1 MHEIGIA
8 EAILEAVEKRAEGR
22 PVSRAT
28 VRAGALLRVVEP
40 SMDQAFQLVTEGTLA
55 EGAAIDLVVTP
66 ARLTCRA
73 CGHGG
78 TTLDPLAVCPA
89 CGADD
94 VDVTGGDELVLESI
108 EIAQP
113 AERQDQRPDQRPDQG
128 ARDVPGNPG
137 GDRGDSPRSA

>member
-1 MHEIGIA
+1 MHEIGLA

-22 PVSRAT
+22 PVSRAK

-66 ARLTCRA
+66 ARLACRS
-73 CGHGG
+73 CGHDG
-78 TTLDPLAVCPA
+78 TTLDPLAVCPS
-89 CGADD
+89 CGAGD

-108 EIAQP
+108 EIAQ
-113 AERQDQRPDQRPDQG
+113 QGQQPDQG
-128 ARDVPGNPG
+128 ARHVPGNSG
-137 GDRGDSPRSA
+137 GDRGDPPRSD